1 MRISDWSSDVCSSD
15 LLPQQRRWG
24 DLIKAALE
32 GVPDNACA
40 EVLYFCDYWLGLKGD
55 GPLPPCE
62 KLDPL
67 DFFTYLSRV
76 FILEGETIDDLKV
89 RLAGTVYRELY
100 GFEVTALRVGE
111 LIPFAN
117 RRDLLS
123 GYDRCLRQPVPV
135 YDSDRMTWRPRGSD
149 VASADRRVGEES
161 V

>member
-1 MRISDWSSDVCSSD
+1 MKLCTPCLKSRCVGMMLFLFFKQKTPYERRISDWSSDVCSSD
-15 LLPQQRRWG
+15 LWG

-111 LIPFAN
+111 LIPFEN

-123 GYDRCLRQPVPV
+123 G
-135 YDSDRMTWRPRGSD
+135 
-149 VASADRRVGEES
+149 
-161 V
+161 

>member
-1 MRISDWSSDVCSSD
+1 MT
-15 LLPQQRRWG
+15 QQRRWG
-24 DLIKAALE
+24 DLIKAAIE
-32 GVPDNACA
+32 GVHDNDRA
-40 EVLYFCDYWLGLKGD
+40 EVLYYCDYRHGLKGD

-111 LIPFAN
+111 LIPFEN

-123 GYDRCLRQPVPV
+123 GSARSLRPQAPAH
-135 YDSDRMTWRPRGSD
+135 DTHRHTGRPP
-149 VASADRRVGEES
+149 APH
-161 V
+161 